1 MTLCVIKMHYLI
13 IKRTTNTLNLDI
25 EDLNYVDTYKYKCVK
40 KDKSFLKWAHTY
52 HPQVGAPTCL
62 KSTKWIST

>member
-1 MTLCVIKMHYLI
+1 MHYLV

-52 HPQVGAPTCL
+52 HPQVGAPTC
-62 KSTKWIST
+62 